1 MLKSKTYRR
10 TFFSVEVLREAT
22 EAFGRLLS
30 PIDGSLDYEFQTLEV
45 HISDEWWDYDT
56 FGEFLSDYRKATYA
70 LLEVIGPAH
79 LYKHKLGVQF
89 VLTPDSG
96 VPFSKVSVRAP
107 SRDLIESLFEV
118 FETRLADSVLPKTA
132 VDDGNTDTAPTIF
145 IGHGRSPLWKDLKDH
160 LHDKHKFPVEA
171 YETGARAG
179 HAIRDILQDMMKAS
193 SFALLVMT
201 GEDKLEDGTY
211 RARQNVI
218 HEAGLFQGKLGFSRA
233 IILLEEG
240 VDEFSNL
247 AGIEQIRFSKGN
259 IKETFGDVLAT
270 LRREFD
276 AAS

>member
-1 MLKSKTYRR
+1 MQKSKTYRR

-22 EAFGRLLS
+22 EEFGRLLP
-30 PIDGSLDYEFQTLEV
+30 PIDGSLGYKFQVLEV
-45 HISDEWWDYDT
+45 HNSDEWWNYDT
-56 FGEFLSDYRKATYA
+56 FGEFLSGYRKATYA
-70 LLEVIGPAH
+70 NFQVTGQAH
-79 LYKHKLGVQF
+79 LYDHKLQVHF
-89 VLTPDSG
+89 VLTPDKAP
-96 VPFSKVSVRAP
+96 PFSRISVDAP
-107 SRDLIESLFEV
+107 NRDFIESLFEV
-118 FETRLADSVLPKTA
+118 FETHLADSGLPKTA
-132 VDDGNTDTAPTIF
+132 VDNGDRDTAPTIF

-160 LHDKHKFPVEA
+160 LHDKHKFPVES

-201 GEDKLEDGTY
+201 GEDKFEDGTY

-218 HEAGLFQGKLGFSRA
+218 HEAGLFQGRLGFSRA

-240 VDEFSNL
+240 VEEFSNL
-247 AGIEQIRFSKGN
+247 TGIEQIRFSKGN

-270 LRREFD
+270 LSREFD